1 VCERQWKPLSEE
13 ERYQRRQEIAVP
25 ILAEFHQWLQG
36 QSVNVLPKSKIG
48 EAVSYALNQ
57 WDAWVRYCEAGYLS
71 IDNNLSEQMVKPC
84 AMGRKAWLFLGSEN
98 GGATAAILYSL
109 TASAKANRVHPYF
122 YLRDVFDRL
131 PEVIHDPLI
140 LPHLQAAC
148 EAAPLSDPQ
157 KLALL
162 GCRRAPQYLDLLRCH
177 PRVLAERF
185 LQNQI
190 EPEVVAAFTELLPDR
205 WLAAHPE
212 YRLEINRSTGI
223 PVGMERIDQLADRV
237 LSCQQGLARHRRA
250 IELLRALP
258 VDLQEQIGSA
268 LLQDLLQ
275 AKGNRAAGQ
284 AVRESPVFLRQ
295 VERRAPQRASR

>member
-1 VCERQWKPLSEE
+1 MCERQWKPLSEE

-25 ILAEFHQWLQG
+25 ILAKFHQWLQG

-148 EAAPLSDPQ
+148 EAARPAPTTRDRPPPGRAHEDLAVPCAVPNACSTPLA
-157 KLALL
+157 ALL
-162 GCRRAPQYLDLLRCH
+162 LTRPAGF
-177 PRVLAERF
+177 V
-185 LQNQI
+185 
-190 EPEVVAAFTELLPDR
+190 TSLP
-205 WLAAHPE
+205 
-212 YRLEINRSTGI
+212 S
-223 PVGMERIDQLADRV
+223 LADTRNATPGPRTNSV
-237 LSCQQGLARHRRA
+237 NIAASLSPCA
-250 IELLRALP
+250 P
-258 VDLQEQIGSA
+258 VDDPSRYP
-268 LLQDLLQ
+268 
-275 AKGNRAAGQ
+275 RAD
-284 AVRESPVFLRQ
+284 RPSH
-295 VERRAPQRASR
+295 ERRGTEPRADARLSYVTPLP